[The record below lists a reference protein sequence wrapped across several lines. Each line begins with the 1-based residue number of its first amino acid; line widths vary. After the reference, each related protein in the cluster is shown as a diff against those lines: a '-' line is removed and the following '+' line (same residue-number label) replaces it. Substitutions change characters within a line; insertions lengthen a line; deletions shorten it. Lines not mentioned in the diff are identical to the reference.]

1 LDGGIDRAE
10 NFKKVLDVMF
20 EGSPPQVGS
29 SASNSGSSGS
39 NQEGSTPQTPSTSD
53 KWYPDYNGDY
63 AKGKCINEL
72 PLPTGRP
79 NYSSG
84 EGCCQASYGNQAS
97 GFCLSS
103 LNTDQTTGTSPTSST
118 NVDTPSASLTTR
130 PPVDPTSEAGII
142 ISSETF
148 INMESTMERVKDDID
163 NKLFLYQTPAFQWIP
178 SSVYKYDDFIESI
191 YIMATEGVANKKF
204 YIGEDNVENGH
215 VYGLVNIAAF
225 LAQESLR

>member
-1 LDGGIDRAE
+1 M
-10 NFKKVLDVMF
+10 MF

-29 SASNSGSSGS
+29 SASSNSGDSSGS
-39 NQEGSTPQTPSTSD
+39 NQEGSTTQTPSTSD

-63 AKGKCINEL
+63 ALGKCINEL

-84 EGCCQASYGNQAS
+84 ESCCQASYGNQAS
-97 GFCLSS
+97 GICLSS
-103 LNTDQTTGTSPTSST
+103 LNTGQTIGTSPTSST

-148 INMESTMERVKDDID
+148 INMESTMESVKDDID

>member
-1 LDGGIDRAE
+1 MMYLFSLTFTLVIIILLQPCGTGALDGGIDRAE

-29 SASNSGSSGS
+29 SASNSGDSSGS
-39 NQEGSTPQTPSTSD
+39 SSQEGSTTQTPSTSD

-97 GFCLSS
+97 GICLSS
-103 LNTDQTTGTSPTSST
+103 LNTGQTTSNPSTGVPTLRPTSMSPTTNNSSIPITTFPPT
-118 NVDTPSASLTTR
+118 NKVSL
-130 PPVDPTSEAGII
+130 VKSID
-142 ISSETF
+142 ISNCF
-148 INMESTMERVKDDID
+148 QID
-163 NKLFLYQTPAFQWIP
+163 
-178 SSVYKYDDFIESI
+178 
-191 YIMATEGVANKKF
+191 
-204 YIGEDNVENGH
+204 
-215 VYGLVNIAAF
+215 
-225 LAQESLR
+225 

>member
-1 LDGGIDRAE
+1 MMCMYLFSLTFYTCNVVLLQPCGTGALDGGIDRAE

-29 SASNSGSSGS
+29 SVSNSNGSSGS
-39 NQEGSTPQTPSTSD
+39 NQEGSTTQTPSTSD

-84 EGCCQASYGNQAS
+84 ESCCQASYGNQAS

-103 LNTDQTTGTSPTSST
+103 LNTGQTTSNPPTGSPTH
-118 NVDTPSASLTTR
+118 R
-130 PPVDPTSEAGII
+130 PTSKSPTTNNN
-142 ISSETF
+142 SSRPITSSPTNEVSLAN
-148 INMESTMERVKDDID
+148 IN
-163 NKLFLYQTPAFQWIP
+163 
-178 SSVYKYDDFIESI
+178 
-191 YIMATEGVANKKF
+191 
-204 YIGEDNVENGH
+204 
-215 VYGLVNIAAF
+215 
-225 LAQESLR
+225 

>member
-1 LDGGIDRAE
+1 MYVSLLSNLLLSLLLSSIQPCGTGALDGGIDRAE

-29 SASNSGSSGS
+29 SVSNGGGSSGS
-39 NQEGSTPQTPSTSD
+39 SSQEGSTTTQAPAASD

-84 EGCCQASYGNQAS
+84 EDCCGAAYGNQAS

-103 LNTDQTTGTSPTSST
+103 LNTGQTTSNPPTGSPTH
-118 NVDTPSASLTTR
+118 R
-130 PPVDPTSEAGII
+130 PTSKSPTTNNN
-142 ISSETF
+142 SSRPITSSPTNEVSLAN
-148 INMESTMERVKDDID
+148 IN
-163 NKLFLYQTPAFQWIP
+163 
-178 SSVYKYDDFIESI
+178 
-191 YIMATEGVANKKF
+191 
-204 YIGEDNVENGH
+204 
-215 VYGLVNIAAF
+215 
-225 LAQESLR
+225 

>member
-103 LNTDQTTGTSPTSST
+103 LNTDQTTSNPTTGVPTLRPTSMSPTTNNNSNIPITTSPPT
-118 NVDTPSASLTTR
+118 NKVSL
-130 PPVDPTSEAGII
+130 AN
-142 ISSETF
+142 
-148 INMESTMERVKDDID
+148 IN
-163 NKLFLYQTPAFQWIP
+163 
-178 SSVYKYDDFIESI
+178 
-191 YIMATEGVANKKF
+191 
-204 YIGEDNVENGH
+204 
-215 VYGLVNIAAF
+215 
-225 LAQESLR
+225 